1 MDISH
6 GSTNA
11 GKENSLSSSK
21 GELLIKNILLQNTVF
36 MAKWIDGKG
45 YSVGIGDAKL
55 TEDYETLN
63 EALEIVGLEMYRDK
77 DGDELLKKKGDIDYD
92 LIARICAVLVKQFDY
107 MKIKEEL

>member
-1 MDISH
+1 MESQS
-6 GSTNA
+6 GQMNANQTNR
-11 GKENSLSSSK
+11 LDCSK

-63 EALEIVGLEMYRDK
+63 EALEIVGLEMYKDK